1 MTTITIPD
9 EVLFA
14 ARMTEEEMAV
24 ELAVVMYRHGGVA
37 LEGAAEVARMGR
49 RQFAHLL
56 ASRDITVDPE
66 HFRAETLVPAEGPQC
81 G

>member
-1 MTTITIPD
+1 MMITIPD

-14 ARMTEEEMAV
+14 ARMTEQEMAQ
-24 ELAVVMYRHGGVA
+24 ELAVIMYARGGMSLA
-37 LEGAAEVARMGR
+37 GAAEIARMGR

-56 ASRDITVDPE
+56 ASREIAVDPE
-66 HFRAETLVPAEGPQC
+66 HFRAAADTAAG

>member
-14 ARMTEEEMAV
+14 ARMTEREMAV
-24 ELAVVMYRHGGVA
+24 EVAVILYVRGGMP
-37 LEGAAEVARMGR
+37 LESAAEVAGMGR

-56 ASRDITVDPE
+56 ASRDIAVDAV
-66 HFRAETLVPAEGPQC
+66 HFRAELPGGAEGRV
-81 G
+81 